1 MREPGLADL
10 DLTPAPDIR
19 HQWKPPG
26 KEARPVT
33 ANEAPLTT
41 ALPLAARG
49 DAVARW
55 VFQVKRR
62 HGRGYAAQVADM
74 VRYNRGA
81 QRLQPVEYYLYR
93 LYERDR
99 FTEEQRRAFIGHTG
113 RRRIVRALNDVHA
126 VILANDK
133 LVTYGYL
140 KGMGFPIA
148 ELRVLFHPTRGHG
161 DLTVLRDA
169 EAVAAYLRNG
179 LAYPSFGKPLGR
191 SNAIGA
197 ASLCG
202 YRAADDSIVMAGDKA
217 ASVTGLAK
225 ATTGFL
231 PHGYL
236 FVEHLWPHPDVRAM
250 VGERLCTAR
259 VYVVLEPEGPRIIAA
274 VWKIV
279 TGANMADNF
288 VLPGNL
294 LGAIDLETGA
304 LTRIVGG
311 SGPDETEHETHP
323 DTGGR
328 LLGFRLPDWALLKDT
343 VRAAAAAFP
352 RLGYQGWDVAVTPR
366 GPVLVELNSAG
377 DMSLWQRAAAKGM
390 MNDRFHAI
398 LSGRGR

>member
-1 MREPGLADL
+1 MEG
-10 DLTPAPDIR
+10 
-19 HQWKPPG
+19 G
-26 KEARPVT
+26 PVT
-33 ANEAPLTT
+33 ATETPLTT
-41 ALPLAARG
+41 SIPMAARG

-55 VFQVKRR
+55 VFRVKRQ

-74 VRYNRGA
+74 IRYSRGV

-93 LYERDR
+93 LYERER
-99 FTEEQRRAFIGHTG
+99 FTEEQRRTFIGHTG
-113 RRRIVRALNDVHA
+113 RRRIVRALNDAHA

-148 ELRVLFHPTRGHG
+148 ELRALFHPTRGHG
-161 DLTVLRDA
+161 DLPVLRDA
-169 EAVAAYLRNG
+169 EAIAVHVRGG
-179 LAYPSFGKPLGR
+179 LPYPSFGKPLGR
-191 SNAIGA
+191 SNAIGV
-197 ASLCG
+197 ASLRG
-202 YRAADDSIVMAGDKA
+202 YRADDDSVVMAGDKTA
-217 ASVTGLAK
+217 RVGAFAK
-225 ATTGFL
+225 AAAGFL

-236 FVEHLWPHPDVRAM
+236 FVEHLWPHPDVRAV
-250 VGERLCTAR
+250 VGDRLCTAR
-259 VYVVLEPEGPRIIAA
+259 VYVVLEPEGPRVIAA

-294 LGAIDLETGA
+294 LGAIDLESGA

-328 LLGFRLPDWALLKDT
+328 LLGFRLPDWPLLMDT

-366 GPVLVELNSAG
+366 GPVLVELNSAS

-390 MNDRFHAI
+390 MNDRFRAI